1 MTPYEDKTFKDT
13 LQEEKNKLKTMN
25 LKDRLWYIWE
35 YYKLPIIGTVVA
47 VTLIISIFS
56 AVRSNSFETALS
68 CVILNSHTTSQEDLA
83 GEYFDQGFR
92 QYLGLTDDTK
102 IDVDH
107 SMTVSF
113 DNSDM
118 TEFTYAELAKLSA
131 LITSKELDVMI
142 GRKDSIDH
150 FGEMGGFLDLK
161 QVLPPDVYEKVKDQL
176 YEVTNQ
182 ETGETIACG
191 IRVGSTDFLK
201 KTGLD
206 MDDPILGIIS
216 NSTRTDNAVKLIRYV
231 FGMQAENPDS
241 PKV

>member
-161 QVLPPDVYEKVKDQL
+161 QALPPDVYEKVKDQL

-182 ETGETIACG
+182 ETGET
-191 IRVGSTDFLK
+191 
-201 KTGLD
+201 
-206 MDDPILGIIS
+206 
-216 NSTRTDNAVKLIRYV
+216 
-231 FGMQAENPDS
+231 
-241 PKV
+241 